1 MISVIIPTLPKA
13 TLIDTLQSLKGQP
26 FDELIIEL
34 GGRSPAEARNLGWKK
49 AKGDILVFIDDDV
62 VLSRNFIIE
71 GMKGMS
77 SVHYG
82 QSKVVGGQ
90 SNAPEKFIGT
100 AMWFQREAL
109 ELVGGFDETFPFFN
123 DDIDIDIRLQT
134 AGRSRGYFETS
145 LAFHQGQ
152 GSFEKLIEGNK
163 VLQEKYPEQY
173 ENLKKE
179 VR

>member
-1 MISVIIPTLPKA
+1 MISVIIPSSPKA

-26 FDELIIEL
+26 YGELIIEL
-34 GGRSPAEARNLGWKK
+34 GGRSPAEARNIGWRK
-49 AKGDILVFIDDDV
+49 AKGDIFVFIDDDV
-62 VLSRNFIIE
+62 VLSRTFIVE
-71 GMKGMS
+71 GLKGMAK
-77 SVHYG
+77 VHYG

-90 SNAPEKFIGT
+90 SNTPDKFIGT
-100 AMWFQREAL
+100 AMWFHREVL
-109 ELVGGFDETFPFFN
+109 ESVNGFDEAFPFFN
-123 DDIDIDIRLQT
+123 EDIDIDLRLQNEGLT
-134 AGRSRGYFETS
+134 RGYFETS

-173 ENLKKE
+173 AELKKE